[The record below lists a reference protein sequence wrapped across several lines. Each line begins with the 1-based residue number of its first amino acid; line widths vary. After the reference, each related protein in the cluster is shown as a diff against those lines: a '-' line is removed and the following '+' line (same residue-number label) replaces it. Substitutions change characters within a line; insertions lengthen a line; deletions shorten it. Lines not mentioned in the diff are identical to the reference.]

1 MKVMKGAAFRPFAN
15 GWRRR
20 TRSPASLPSST
31 SPRQPQIQLSEAVFR
46 ATSQVAP
53 SSSASSSPS
62 TKGRLPVWRLS
73 NDCATL
79 LGRSERVRYQARS
92 RHRQHE
98 RHGPVL
104 FSVDGDEFKGGNHI
118 MRYQIFGERT
128 GLKVSELA
136 LGTGMFGQTWGY
148 GATPEDAKRIIEGF
162 ADAGGN
168 FIDTADNY
176 QHGVSETLIGD
187 FLASNRDDFVI
198 ASKFTR
204 GASDKPALAR
214 LGNSRKNMVQSV
226 EASLKRLKT
235 DRIDLYFAHMDD
247 FVTPMEEIARGLDD
261 LVRAGKIVYGGLSNF
276 PAWRVAT
283 AANTA
288 DLRGWTPISAIQI
301 EYKLLQR
308 TPERELLPMAEGF
321 GLGVMGWSPMAAGIL
336 TGKYQKGERGRVT
349 ELKASVR
356 HADNPNNDA
365 VVDALTAVAEEIGST
380 PGQVAVAWVK
390 AKGVLPVVGNRTYEQ
405 LVDHLGALEVT
416 LSDEHM
422 RRLDAVTAVTLGYPH
437 DLNNSPEQ

>member
-1 MKVMKGAAFRPFAN
+1 
-15 GWRRR
+15 
-20 TRSPASLPSST
+20 
-31 SPRQPQIQLSEAVFR
+31 
-46 ATSQVAP
+46 
-53 SSSASSSPS
+53 
-62 TKGRLPVWRLS
+62 
-73 NDCATL
+73 
-79 LGRSERVRYQARS
+79 
-92 RHRQHE
+92 
-98 RHGPVL
+98 
-104 FSVDGDEFKGGNHI
+104 
-118 MRYQIFGERT
+118 MRYKIFGERT

-148 GATPEDAKRIIEGF
+148 GATPEEAKRIIEGF

-176 QHGVSETLIGD
+176 QHGVSETTIGD
-187 FLASNRDDFVI
+187 VITSNRADFVI

-204 GASDKPALAR
+204 GASDNLALVR
-214 LGNSRKNMVQSV
+214 LGNNRKNMVQSV

-283 AANTA
+283 AANMA

-301 EYKLLQR
+301 EYNLLQR

-336 TGKYQKGERGRVT
+336 TGKYQKGERGRAT

-365 VVDALTAVAEEIGST
+365 VVAAVTSVAEEIGAK

-390 AKGVLPVVGNRTYEQ
+390 AKGVLPVIGTRTWEQ
-405 LVDHLGALEVT
+405 FEDHLGALKVT
-416 LSDEHM
+416 LNDEQMH
-422 RRLDAVTAVTLGYPH
+422 RLDSVTAIALGYPH
-437 DLNNSPEQ
+437 DLNSSPEQRAVMTGGRFDQIDYPPRVVL

>member
-1 MKVMKGAAFRPFAN
+1 
-15 GWRRR
+15 
-20 TRSPASLPSST
+20 
-31 SPRQPQIQLSEAVFR
+31 
-46 ATSQVAP
+46 
-53 SSSASSSPS
+53 
-62 TKGRLPVWRLS
+62 
-73 NDCATL
+73 
-79 LGRSERVRYQARS
+79 
-92 RHRQHE
+92 
-98 RHGPVL
+98 
-104 FSVDGDEFKGGNHI
+104 
-118 MRYQIFGERT
+118 MRYKIFGERT
-128 GLKVSELA
+128 GLMVSELA

-148 GATPEDAKRIIEGF
+148 GATPEEAKRIIEGF

-176 QHGVSETLIGD
+176 QHGVSETTIGD
-187 FLASNRDDFVI
+187 VITSNRDDFVI

-204 GASDKPALAR
+204 GASDHLALAH
-214 LGNSRKNMVQSV
+214 LGNNRKNMVQSV

-261 LVRAGKIVYGGLSNF
+261 LVRAGKVVYGGLSNF

-288 DLRGWTPISAIQI
+288 DLRGWTPICAIQI
-301 EYKLLQR
+301 EYNLLQR
-308 TPERELLPMAEGF
+308 TPERDLLPMAEGF

-336 TGKYQKGERGRVT
+336 TGKYQKGERGRAT

-365 VVDALTAVAEEIGST
+365 VVAAVTAVAEEIGAK

-390 AKGVLPVVGNRTYEQ
+390 AKGVLPVIGMRTREQ
-405 LVDHLGALEVT
+405 LEEQLAAATIT
-416 LSDEHM
+416 LSDDQI
-422 RRLDAVTAVTLGYPH
+422 RRLDAATAISLGYPH
-437 DLNNSPEQ
+437 DLNSSSEQREVMSGGRFDQIDYPTHVVA

>member
-1 MKVMKGAAFRPFAN
+1 
-15 GWRRR
+15 
-20 TRSPASLPSST
+20 
-31 SPRQPQIQLSEAVFR
+31 
-46 ATSQVAP
+46 
-53 SSSASSSPS
+53 
-62 TKGRLPVWRLS
+62 
-73 NDCATL
+73 
-79 LGRSERVRYQARS
+79 
-92 RHRQHE
+92 
-98 RHGPVL
+98 
-104 FSVDGDEFKGGNHI
+104 
-118 MRYQIFGERT
+118 MRYKIFGERT

-136 LGTGMFGQTWGY
+136 LGTGMFGQTGDY
-148 GATPEDAKRIIEGF
+148 GATPEDTKRIIDGF

-176 QHGVSETLIGD
+176 KHGIAETLIGD
-187 FLASNRDDFVI
+187 VVASNRDDFII

-204 GASDKPALAR
+204 GASGDPALPR
-214 LGNSRKNMVQSV
+214 LGNNRKNMVQSV

-261 LVRAGKIVYGGLSNF
+261 LVRAGKVVYGGLSNF

-288 DLRGWTPISAIQI
+288 DLRGWTPICAIQI
-301 EYKLLQR
+301 EYNLLQR
-308 TPERELLPMAEGF
+308 TPERDLLPMAEGF

-336 TGKYQKGERGRVT
+336 TGKYQKGERGRAT

-365 VVDALTAVAEEIGST
+365 VVAAVASVAEEIGAK

-390 AKGVLPVVGNRTYEQ
+390 AKGVLPVVGTRTEAQ
-405 LVDHLGALEVT
+405 LADHLAALQVR
-416 LSDEHM
+416 LNHDQI
-422 RRLDAVTAVTLGYPH
+422 RRLDTAATITLGYPH
-437 DLNNSPEQ
+437 DLNRSPEQRAVMTGGRFDQIDYPTHVVA

>member
-1 MKVMKGAAFRPFAN
+1 
-15 GWRRR
+15 
-20 TRSPASLPSST
+20 
-31 SPRQPQIQLSEAVFR
+31 
-46 ATSQVAP
+46 
-53 SSSASSSPS
+53 
-62 TKGRLPVWRLS
+62 
-73 NDCATL
+73 
-79 LGRSERVRYQARS
+79 
-92 RHRQHE
+92 
-98 RHGPVL
+98 
-104 FSVDGDEFKGGNHI
+104 
-118 MRYQIFGERT
+118 MRYRIFGERT

-148 GATPEDAKRIIEGF
+148 GAPPEDVKRILAAY

-187 FLASNRDDFVI
+187 VVGPSRDDFVI

-204 GASDKPALAR
+204 GASDHLALAH

-283 AANTA
+283 AVNTA

-301 EYKLLQR
+301 EYNLLQR
-308 TPERELLPMAEGF
+308 TPERELLPMADGF

-336 TGKYQKGERGRVT
+336 TGKYRKGERGRAT
-349 ELKASVR
+349 ELKTSVTQV
-356 HADNPNNDA
+356 DNPHINA
-365 VVDALTAVAEEIGST
+365 VVEAVRA
-380 PGQVAVAWVK
+380 A
-390 AKGVLPVVGNRTYEQ
+390 
-405 LVDHLGALEVT
+405 
-416 LSDEHM
+416 
-422 RRLDAVTAVTLGYPH
+422 
-437 DLNNSPEQ
+437 

>member
-1 MKVMKGAAFRPFAN
+1 
-15 GWRRR
+15 
-20 TRSPASLPSST
+20 
-31 SPRQPQIQLSEAVFR
+31 
-46 ATSQVAP
+46 
-53 SSSASSSPS
+53 
-62 TKGRLPVWRLS
+62 
-73 NDCATL
+73 
-79 LGRSERVRYQARS
+79 
-92 RHRQHE
+92 
-98 RHGPVL
+98 
-104 FSVDGDEFKGGNHI
+104 

-148 GATPEDAKRIIEGF
+148 GATPEDAKRIMEGF

-276 PAWRVAT
+276 PAWRIAT
-283 AANTA
+283 AASTA
-288 DLRGWTPISAIQI
+288 ELRGWTPISAIQI
-301 EYKLLQR
+301 EYNLLQR

-336 TGKYQKGERGRVT
+336 TGKYQKGERGRAT

-356 HADNPNNDA
+356 HADNPNNDT
-365 VVDALTAVAEEIGST
+365 VVTAVASVAEEVGAK

-390 AKGVLPVVGNRTYEQ
+390 AKGVLPVIGTRTWEQ
-405 LVDHLGALEVT
+405 LEDHLGALKVE
-416 LSDEHM
+416 LNDEQMH
-422 RRLDAVTAVTLGYPH
+422 RLDAVTTITLGYPH
-437 DLNNSPEQ
+437 DLNSSSEQRAVMTGGRFDQIDYPNHVVA

>member
-1 MKVMKGAAFRPFAN
+1 
-15 GWRRR
+15 
-20 TRSPASLPSST
+20 
-31 SPRQPQIQLSEAVFR
+31 
-46 ATSQVAP
+46 
-53 SSSASSSPS
+53 
-62 TKGRLPVWRLS
+62 
-73 NDCATL
+73 
-79 LGRSERVRYQARS
+79 
-92 RHRQHE
+92 
-98 RHGPVL
+98 
-104 FSVDGDEFKGGNHI
+104 
-118 MRYQIFGERT
+118 MRYKIFGERT

-148 GATPEDAKRIIEGF
+148 GATPQEAKRIIEGF

-176 QHGVSETLIGD
+176 QHGVSETTIGD
-187 FLASNRDDFVI
+187 VIASNRDDFVI

-204 GASDKPALAR
+204 GASDSPPLAR
-214 LGNSRKNMVQSV
+214 LGNNRKNMVQSV

-247 FVTPMEEIARGLDD
+247 AVTPMEEIVRGLDD
-261 LVRAGKIVYGGLSNF
+261 LVRAGKVVYAGLSNF

-283 AANTA
+283 AATTA

-301 EYKLLQR
+301 EYNLLQR

-390 AKGVLPVVGNRTYEQ
+390 AKGVLPVVGTRTYEQ

-437 DLNNSPEQ
+437 DLNNSPEQRAVMTGGRFDQIDYPTHVVA

>member
-1 MKVMKGAAFRPFAN
+1 MGPHALQDF
-15 GWRRR
+15 WRTNWFKSLR
-20 TRSPASLPSST
+20 TRA
-31 SPRQPQIQLSEAVFR
+31 
-46 ATSQVAP
+46 
-53 SSSASSSPS
+53 
-62 TKGRLPVWRLS
+62 
-73 NDCATL
+73 
-79 LGRSERVRYQARS
+79 
-92 RHRQHE
+92 
-98 RHGPVL
+98 RHGNVR
-104 FSVDGDEFKGGNHI
+104 SD
-118 MRYQIFGERT
+118 R
-128 GLKVSELA
+128 
-136 LGTGMFGQTWGY
+136 GY
-148 GATPEDAKRIIEGF
+148 GATPEEAKRIIEGF

-176 QHGVSETLIGD
+176 QHGVSETTIGD
-187 FLASNRDDFVI
+187 VITANRDDFVI

-204 GASDKPALAR
+204 GASGDPALVR
-214 LGNSRKNMVQSV
+214 LGNNRKNMVQSV

-261 LVRAGKIVYGGLSNF
+261 LVRAGKVVYGGLSNF

-283 AANTA
+283 AANSA

-301 EYKLLQR
+301 EYSLLQR

-365 VVDALTAVAEEIGST
+365 VVAAVTSVAEEIGAK

-390 AKGVLPVVGNRTYEQ
+390 AKGVLPVIGTRTREQ
-405 LVDHLGALEVT
+405 LEDHLGALKVT
-416 LSDEHM
+416 LNDEQM
-422 RRLDAVTAVTLGYPH
+422 LRLDPVTAIALGYPH
-437 DLNNSPEQ
+437 DLNRSPEQGAVMTGGRFDQIDYPARVVR